1 MIKPFDTSLIMLY
14 DSYEKQPIIKSLIQI
29 LSVNGLPVGSVVD
42 TSLGV
47 YVNNL
52 KLNRLKC
59 FFDELNSG
67 NVELTDDLIEQ
78 NAFLSAYFSTV
89 HYIVR
94 TRSDEKMRNFARILK
109 KMNDKTINIDEF
121 EDYTSIFNELS
132 EREFVILTVKYKYE
146 QGLKENINNLNP
158 AELTDSYW
166 LEFKNEVCI
175 KTGLSEKEFDP
186 MLVRLQRTG
195 CYNKHKGYWDDSPNE
210 KGDTTELFKNL
221 YNLIA
226 Q

>member
-109 KMNDKTINIDEF
+109 KMNDKTIN
-121 EDYTSIFNELS
+121 
-132 EREFVILTVKYKYE
+132 
-146 QGLKENINNLNP
+146 
-158 AELTDSYW
+158 
-166 LEFKNEVCI
+166 
-175 KTGLSEKEFDP
+175 
-186 MLVRLQRTG
+186 
-195 CYNKHKGYWDDSPNE
+195 
-210 KGDTTELFKNL
+210 
-221 YNLIA
+221 
-226 Q
+226 